1 MALLD
6 RLYSASFNGI
16 PFLMSSSDMSYARK
30 TVTHEYPNKKF
41 RYVEDLGENLKSFDI
56 RAIITGD
63 DYLILREAFIISL
76 QMKGVGILIHPF
88 YGALTVVVKNYTVS
102 EDMTRVGE
110 CIFTITFQEAYLN
123 IFPEFLGIN
132 ISGFD
137 DMIEQISQNTAD
149 FLRDNI

>member
-16 PFLMSSSDMSYARK
+16 PFLMSSSDMSYARE

-41 RYVEDLGENLKSFDI
+41 RYV
-56 RAIITGD
+56 
-63 DYLILREAFIISL
+63 LREAFIISL